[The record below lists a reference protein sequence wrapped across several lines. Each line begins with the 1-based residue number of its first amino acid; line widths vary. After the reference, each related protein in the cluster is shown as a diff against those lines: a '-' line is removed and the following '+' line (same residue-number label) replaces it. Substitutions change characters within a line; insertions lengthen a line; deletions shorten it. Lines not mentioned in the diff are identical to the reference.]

1 MLVRI
6 EPNKKDW
13 MDMGCQDAPVIL
25 QAINSYGEWRKL
37 YTNAVDDFML
47 IWYYILKKYNLQTR
61 AIAAVIRDVVTKMQ
75 HLHTKLPPAYE
86 FMAVER
92 RAPRFMVVD
101 GREPPLVTAVNRY
114 FMTRQKTFP
123 AVMEALSESLEK
135 THEVL
140 QELWIVKDIYQKDAL
155 VPRRDG
161 WERTQE
167 SYWNDFCESMRNLR
181 AGPKAP
187 ENGAAGADV
196 GNLTAKLAALK
207 ACV

>member
-1 MLVRI
+1 MLVRRG
-6 EPNKKDW
+6 PNKVDW
-13 MDMGCQDAPVIL
+13 MDMGCQDARDIL
-25 QAINSYGEWRKL
+25 QHINSYGEWRKL

-47 IWYYILKKYNLQTR
+47 IWYYILTKYNLQTR
-61 AIAAVIRDVVTKMQ
+61 AIAAFIRDVVTKMQ

-86 FMAVER
+86 FTVVER
-92 RAPRFMVVD
+92 RAPQLMVVD

-135 THEVL
+135 IHQVLHEV
-140 QELWIVKDIYQKDAL
+140 WVAKDIYQKDAV
-155 VPRRDG
+155 VPRRGG

-167 SYWNDFCESMRNLR
+167 SYWNDFCKSMKNLR
-181 AGPKAP
+181 DARAP

>member
-1 MLVRI
+1 
-6 EPNKKDW
+6 
-13 MDMGCQDAPVIL
+13 MDMGCQDARDIL
-25 QAINSYGEWRKL
+25 QHINSYGEWRKL
-37 YTNAVDDFML
+37 YTNAVDNFML
-47 IWYYILKKYNLQTR
+47 IWDYIITKYNLQTR
-61 AIAAVIRDVVTKMQ
+61 AIAAIIRDVVTTMQ
-75 HLHTKLPPAYE
+75 QLHTKLPPAYE
-86 FMAVER
+86 FMVIDGS
-92 RAPRFMVVD
+92 APEHLR
-101 GREPPLVTAVNRY
+101 VTAVNRY

-123 AVMEALSESLEK
+123 AVMEALRESLEK
-135 THEVL
+135 IHDVL
-140 QELWIVKDIYQKDAL
+140 QEVWVAKDIYQKDAV

-181 AGPKAP
+181 ADPRAP